1 MNKSYMT
8 SIFRHR
14 QLRTTVSA
22 LAVALVIAQLAACGP
37 TEPPPEPHTAVT
49 ARAVNYTDQG
59 AEFSI
64 NHAAG
69 GSVVA
74 HWQSGINCCIGIPD
88 KWRPGLKVKVYVQ
101 NDALWLKYKDPDR
114 WQETELEVPPYPEPG
129 DLYVAILPDD
139 KVEIF
144 SSVSGPGGT
153 NWPFRL
159 GHPRVECLKTRSKA
173 ACGVE

>member
-1 MNKSYMT
+1 MT
-8 SIFRHR
+8 SIFRNR

-64 NHAAG
+64 NHSAG
-69 GSVVA
+69 GAVSKFGE
-74 HWQSGINCCIGIPD
+74 SGISCCIGIPD
-88 KWRPGLKVKVYVQ
+88 KWRPGLRVKVYVQ
-101 NDALWLKYKDPDR
+101 NDAMWLKYKDPNR
-114 WQETELEVPPYPEPG
+114 WQETELDVPQYDRPG
-129 DLYVAILPDD
+129 DLFVAILPDRAP
-139 KVEIF
+139 ELT
-144 SSVSGPGGT
+144 VSNCDPGGPCWT
-153 NWPFRL
+153 YRL
-159 GHPRVECLKTRSKA
+159 GPPLDECLKTRSKA